1 MTTTLDR
8 RYVPGEGGEA
18 YLQIDL
24 AADGDGAVRHRVP
37 VNAVLILDRSGSMT
51 GAKMDRAR
59 DAARALVNALGET
72 DSFAMIEFG
81 SDANVLFP
89 AAPMKPENRAQV
101 LDAIDRLVPMGGTNL
116 SDAFD
121 LAAAELRRGSGWGRI
136 SKVFLASDGEA
147 NEGISDREGLLALAR
162 RDFPEAT
169 LSTFGMGEDYDED
182 IMNTFAAQSG
192 GRARYIS
199 SPDVLP
205 SAFRDELSRSAAT
218 VARDVRLRIDG
229 PVERVLG
236 YEVESGFLRL
246 TDFAAGEERRVL
258 VRLRVPPGRGIAEI
272 ARVDLQYDAD
282 GTPGSA
288 HDSAQATYT
297 ADVRLVPQRPTELG
311 VRFGQIVQIVDGAQS
326 KDEKQKAFD
335 AVRAPVAGW

>member
-1 MTTTLDR
+1 
-8 RYVPGEGGEA
+8 
-18 YLQIDL
+18 
-24 AADGDGAVRHRVP
+24 
-37 VNAVLILDRSGSMT
+37 MT
-51 GAKMDRAR
+51 GCKIDRAR

-81 SDANVLFP
+81 SEASVLFP
-89 AAPMKPENRAQV
+89 ASPMKAQARALV
-101 LDAIDRLVPMGGTNL
+101 LEAIDRLVPMGGTNM
-116 SDAFD
+116 SEAFD
-121 LAAAELRRGSGWGRI
+121 LAAAELRRGSGGGRI
-136 SKVFLASDGEA
+136 SKVFLASDGQA
-147 NEGISDREGLLALAR
+147 NEGISDQAGLLALAR

-182 IMNTFAAQSG
+182 IMNAFAAQSG

-229 PVERVLG
+229 PVERALG
-236 YEVESGFLRL
+236 YEIDGGYIRL

-258 VRLRVPPGRGIAEI
+258 VKLRVPPGPTGLAEI

-282 GTPGSA
+282 GRQAFA
-288 HDSAQATYT
+288 HDSAAATWT

-311 VRFGQIVQIVDGAQS
+311 MRYGRIVQMVDAAQS
-326 KDEKQKAFD
+326 KAEKEQAFD
-335 AVRAPVAGW
+335 AVRAPVKGW

>member
-1 MTTTLDR
+1 MRRTFALISVAVASIAAAAIAPRIRPAGKPSTGPLHMTTQLDR

-24 AADGDGAVRHRVP
+24 VADGDGTVRHRVP
-37 VNAVLILDRSGSMT
+37 INAVLILDRSGSMT

-81 SDANVLFP
+81 SDASVLFP
-89 AAPMKPENRAQV
+89 ASPMRPQNRAQV
-101 LDAIDRLVPMGGTNL
+101 LEAIDRLVPMGGTNM

-136 SKVFLASDGEA
+136 SKVFLASDGQA

-182 IMNTFAAQSG
+182 IMN
-192 GRARYIS
+192 
-199 SPDVLP
+199 
-205 SAFRDELSRSAAT
+205 
-218 VARDVRLRIDG
+218 
-229 PVERVLG
+229 
-236 YEVESGFLRL
+236 
-246 TDFAAGEERRVL
+246 
-258 VRLRVPPGRGIAEI
+258 
-272 ARVDLQYDAD
+272 
-282 GTPGSA
+282 
-288 HDSAQATYT
+288 
-297 ADVRLVPQRPTELG
+297 
-311 VRFGQIVQIVDGAQS
+311 
-326 KDEKQKAFD
+326 
-335 AVRAPVAGW
+335 